1 MKKFS
6 SPVII
11 IFVAA
16 IISVAWFVYHA
27 WSADNLAMA
36 NNERVR
42 LVNDKIRQLEQIA
55 YTVKTM
61 ESAVRAYV
69 ITGDSGFLYRE
80 DYMETQLRT
89 PLSNLTVLYRNNTA
103 DAKQLDSLRSEV
115 EKKIIFFNY
124 LIQANQESPAM
135 AGAMLQTRKTASNT
149 DATTRLLASML
160 FKEHAR
166 LEDRLGNQLL
176 NRTPYLFSIII
187 SVLFVGFLIW
197 GLYQLV
203 KVINKA
209 GETEKDLRSSE
220 EKYRLLIEG
229 AGVTMFTTNRGGFFT
244 YVNSKAA
251 DVTGYTAEEL
261 TGKQYTM
268 LLDPPQQKE
277 LRNFYETQ
285 AFEGPD
291 DSTIEFPIRQK
302 NGEKKW
308 VEQQVVMLRQHGIV
322 KQYQCIVKDIHAKKM
337 MQMKLESTQK
347 EMDIVNFR
355 LHSILLNSPSVIF
368 IKDVYGRYLNV
379 NSRFEEVFGISSE
392 HIIGRTDNEFPSKL
406 KPEKYAPSDREVVL
420 HERPVEMEDT
430 IEINNETRYFFITKF
445 PLRDHTKRVY
455 GLCGIA
461 TDITERIEHEH
472 VLISARKKA
481 EHARKTQERF
491 MANMS
496 HEIRTPLNG
505 ILGITN
511 LLKQTDTQPE
521 QKEYINDI
529 KESANNLLS
538 LVEKILD
545 FSHLNAGK
553 LTLTHVDFNPAHVIR
568 KALNGKQEAAATK
581 DLQLQLEIEQGIPE
595 TVMGDPSR
603 LSDVISHLL
612 DNSIRFTEQGSIHLT
627 VRMAEKNEEKVT
639 FSFELRDTGIGIPDH
654 LHEEVFESFSQIHR
668 SNDRKYGGAGL
679 GLALTRS
686 LLKLQ
691 DGYISIH
698 NNEGGGTLVR
708 FSVPYHLFATPQEPA
723 APAETG
729 NLHLPPLYGKS
740 ILVAED
746 NLLNQK
752 VAQRTLVQAGATV
765 DIAENGVEV
774 LSKLEGNKYDCILM
788 DIQMPTMDGL
798 RATRQ
803 IRDQGLGIP
812 IIAMTA
818 SALKGDRERC
828 LLAGMN
834 DYIAKPFIPNV
845 LFQKILETLG
855 ERDPSFANFTGPE
868 YEEQT
873 HRPFI
878 DLHYLR
884 GIVEDDPDA
893 MLDLLGTFLERT
905 TGMFENLL
913 NSAQLEAW
921 EDAYQHVSLLRSSFM
936 IVRIDPLSKI
946 ILEIEQNV
954 RHKINLKTIL
964 PDTNLAIKIYLDA
977 QELLKKEME
986 LIRKT

>member
-16 IISVAWFVYHA
+16 IISIAWFVYHS
-27 WSADNLAMA
+27 WSADALAMT
-36 NNERVR
+36 NNQRVR
-42 LVNDKIRQLEQIA
+42 QVNDKIRQLEQIA

-69 ITGDSGFLYRE
+69 ITGDSGFLYQE
-80 DYMETQLRT
+80 DYMETHLRT
-89 PLSNLTVLYRNNTA
+89 PLANLAVLYKDNTE
-103 DAKQLDSLRSEV
+103 DTKQLESLQAEI
-115 EKKIIFFNY
+115 EKKITFFNY
-124 LIQANQESPAM
+124 LIQANQESPVM
-135 AGAMLQTRKTASNT
+135 AGAMLQTRKPATNT
-149 DATTRLLASML
+149 DAATSLLTNML
-160 FKEHAR
+160 QKEHAR
-166 LEDRLGNQLL
+166 LNDRLSNQLL
-176 NRTPYLFSIII
+176 NRTPYLFSILI
-187 SVLFVGFLIW
+187 SILFVGFLAW

-203 KVINKA
+203 KMINKA
-209 GETEKDLRSSE
+209 GETENELRRSE
-220 EKYRLLIEG
+220 KKYRQLIEG
-229 AGVTMFTTNRGGFFT
+229 AGATMFTTNRGGFFT
-244 YVNSKAA
+244 YVNNKAL
-251 DVTGYTAEEL
+251 DLTGYSAEEL
-261 TGKQYTM
+261 MGKQYTM

-277 LRNFYETQ
+277 LRTFYETQ

-308 VEQQVVMLRQHGIV
+308 VEQQVVLLRHHGVV
-322 KQYQCIVKDIHAKKM
+322 KQYQCIVKDIHARKM
-337 MQMKLESTQK
+337 MQMKLESAQK
-347 EMDIVNFR
+347 EIDIINFR
-355 LHSILLNSPSVIF
+355 FQSVLRNSPSVIF
-368 IKDVYGRYLNV
+368 IKDVYGKYLLV
-379 NSRFEEVFGISSE
+379 NERFEEVFGINRE
-392 HIIGRTDNEFPSKL
+392 HILGRTDKEFPSKL

-420 HERPVEMEDT
+420 HERPVEMEDML
-430 IEINNETRYFFITKF
+430 EINNETRYFFITKF

-461 TDITERIEHEH
+461 TDITDRIEHEH
-472 VLISARKKA
+472 ALISARKKA

-505 ILGITN
+505 IIGISN
-511 LLKQTDTQPE
+511 LLKQTEVKPE
-521 QKEYINDI
+521 QKEYITDI
-529 KESANNLLS
+529 KESANNLLV

-553 LTLTHVDFNPAHVIR
+553 LTLSRIDFNPAHVIR
-568 KALNGKQEAAATK
+568 KALNSKREEAENK
-581 DLQLQLEIEQGIPE
+581 GLQLALDIDPEMPE
-595 TVMGDPSR
+595 TVIGDPSR
-603 LSDVISHLL
+603 LHDVIVSLM
-612 DNSIRFTEQGSIHLT
+612 DNSVRFTEQGSIHL
-627 VRMAEKNEEKVT
+627 AAQISAKDEEKIT
-639 FSFELRDTGIGIPDH
+639 FSFELRDTGMGIPDH
-654 LHEEVFESFSQIHR
+654 LHEEVFESFSQIHG
-668 SNDRKYGGAGL
+668 SDDRKYGGAGL

-691 DGYISIH
+691 QGQISVH

-708 FSVPYHLFATPQEPA
+708 FSVPYHLFAVPQEIPS
-723 APAETG
+723 ETG
-729 NLHLPPLYGKS
+729 NHHLPPLYGKS

-746 NLLNQK
+746 NILNQK
-752 VAQRTLVQAGATV
+752 VAQRTLAGAGATV
-765 DIAENGVEV
+765 EIAENGVEV
-774 LSKLEGNKYDCILM
+774 LNKLEGNKYDCILM

-818 SALKGDRERC
+818 SALKGDKERC

-845 LFQKILETLG
+845 LFQKILEVLG
-855 ERDPSFANFTGPE
+855 ERDPEFANFNGLD
-868 YEEQT
+868 YEEQS

-884 GIVEDDPDA
+884 GIVDDDPDA
-893 MLDLLGTFLERT
+893 MLDLLNTFLERT
-905 TGMFENLL
+905 SGMFDNLQ
-913 NSAQLEAW
+913 NSAQLENW
-921 EDAYQHVSLLRSSFM
+921 DDALQHASLLRSSFM

-946 ILEIEQNV
+946 ILEIEHNV
-954 RHKINLKTIL
+954 RNKTYLHTVL
-964 PDTNLAIKIYLDA
+964 PDINLAIKIYLDA
-977 QELLKKEME
+977 QLILKKEME
-986 LIRKT
+986 QIKKN

>member
-6 SPVII
+6 SPVVI

-16 IISVAWFVYHA
+16 IISVAWFVYHS
-27 WSADNLAMA
+27 WSADALAMT

-42 LVNDKIRQLEQIA
+42 HVNDKIRQLEQIA

-80 DYMETQLRT
+80 DYMETNLRT
-89 PLSNLTVLYRNNTA
+89 PLANLTVLYSNNTEES
-103 DAKQLDSLRSEV
+103 KQLDSLRTGV
-115 EKKIIFFNY
+115 EKKISFFNY
-124 LIQANQESPAM
+124 LIQANQESPVM
-135 AGAMLQTRKTASNT
+135 AGAMLQSRKPASNT
-149 DATTRLLASML
+149 DATTQLLASML
-160 FKEHAR
+160 QKEHAR
-166 LEDRLGNQLL
+166 LDDRLGNQLL

-187 SVLFVGFLIW
+187 SVLFVSFLIW

-209 GETEKDLRSSE
+209 GETESQLRSSE
-220 EKYRLLIEG
+220 KKYRQLIEG
-229 AGVTMFTTNRGGFFT
+229 AGATMFTTNRGGFFT
-244 YVNSKAA
+244 YVNSKAL
-251 DVTGYTAEEL
+251 DLTGYTAEEL
-261 TGKQYTM
+261 LGKQYTM

-285 AFEGPD
+285 ALEGPD
-291 DSTIEFPIRQK
+291 DSSIEFPIRQK

-308 VEQQVVMLRQHGIV
+308 VEQQVALLRHHGVV

-337 MQMKLESTQK
+337 MQMKLDSTQK
-347 EMDIVNFR
+347 EIEIINFR
-355 LHSILLNSPSVIF
+355 FQSVLRNSPSVIF
-368 IKDVYGRYLNV
+368 IKDVYGKYLMV
-379 NSRFEEVFGISSE
+379 NERFEEVFGINRE
-392 HIIGRTDNEFPSKL
+392 HILGRTDKEFPSKL

-420 HERPVEMEDT
+420 HEKPVEMEDML
-430 IEINNETRYFFITKF
+430 EINNETRYFFITKF

-461 TDITERIEHEH
+461 TDITDRIEHEH
-472 VLISARKKA
+472 ALIGARKKA

-505 ILGITN
+505 IIGITN
-511 LLKQTDTQPE
+511 LLKQTEVQPE
-521 QKEYINDI
+521 QKEYITDI
-529 KESANNLLS
+529 KESANNLLV

-553 LTLTHVDFNPAHVIR
+553 LTLSRVDFNPAHVIR
-568 KALNGKQEAAATK
+568 KALNSKREEAENKGLKVEMDIDPAM
-581 DLQLQLEIEQGIPE
+581 PE
-595 TVMGDPSR
+595 TVIGDPSR
-603 LSDVISHLL
+603 LHDVIVSLL
-612 DNSIRFTEQGSIHLT
+612 DNSIRFTEQGSIHL
-627 VRMAEKNEEKVT
+627 AAHISAKDEEKIT
-639 FSFELRDTGIGIPDH
+639 LSFEVKDTGMGIPDH
-654 LHEEVFESFSQIHR
+654 LHEEVFESFSQIHG
-668 SNDRKYGGAGL
+668 SDDRKYGGAGL

-691 DGYISIH
+691 DGHISVH

-708 FSVPYHLFATPQEPA
+708 FSVPYHLFAVPQEV
-723 APAETG
+723 APTATG
-729 NLHLPPLYGKS
+729 NHHLPPLYGKS

-765 DIAENGVEV
+765 EIAENGVEV
-774 LSKLEGNKYDCILM
+774 LNKLEGNNKYDCILM

-845 LFQKILETLG
+845 LFQKILEVLG
-855 ERDPSFANFTGPE
+855 ERDPSFANFNGLD

-884 GIVEDDPDA
+884 GIVDDDPDA
-893 MLDLLGTFLERT
+893 MLDLLNTFLERT
-905 TGMFENLL
+905 SGMFDNLQ
-913 NSAQLEAW
+913 NSAQLENW
-921 EDAYQHVSLLRSSFM
+921 DEAYQHASLLRSSFM

-954 RHKINLKTIL
+954 RNKSYLHTVI
-964 PDTNLAIKIYLDA
+964 PDINLAIKIYLDA
-977 QELLKKEME
+977 QLVLKKEME
-986 LIRKT
+986 QIKKN

>member
-16 IISVAWFVYHA
+16 IISVAWFVYHS
-27 WSADNLAMA
+27 WSADALAMA

-42 LVNDKIRQLEQIA
+42 QVNDKIRQLEEIA

-80 DYMETQLRT
+80 DYTVTHLRT
-89 PLSNLTVLYRNNTA
+89 PLENLMLLYRNNTEE
-103 DAKQLDSLRSEV
+103 AKQLDTLRAEI
-115 EKKIIFFNY
+115 EKKILFFNY
-124 LIQANQESPAM
+124 LIKANQEAPVM
-135 AGAMLQTRKTASNT
+135 AGAMMQTKRSASNT
-149 DATTRLLASML
+149 DAPTRLLANL
-160 FKEHAR
+160 LQKEHAN
-166 LEDRLGNQLL
+166 LDHRLGSQLS
-176 NRTPYLFSIII
+176 NRSPYLFSILI
-187 SVLFVGFLIW
+187 SFLFVGFLVW

-203 KVINKA
+203 KVINKSK
-209 GETEKDLRSSE
+209 ETEKDLRGSE
-220 EKYRLLIEG
+220 EKYRQLIEG
-229 AGVTMFTTNRGGFFT
+229 AGATMFTTNRGGFFT
-244 YVNSKAA
+244 YVNSKALA
-251 DVTGYTAEEL
+251 LTGYTAEEL
-261 TGKQYTM
+261 QGKQYTM

-277 LRNFYETQ
+277 LRTFYEIQ

-291 DSTIEFPIRQK
+291 DSTIEFPIRMK

-308 VEQQVVMLRQHGIV
+308 VEQQVVLLRKHGVV

-337 MQMKLESTQK
+337 MQMKLEHTQK

-355 LHSILLNSPSVIF
+355 FQSVLRNSPSVIF
-368 IKDVYGRYLNV
+368 IKDVYGKYLLV
-379 NSRFEEVFGISSE
+379 NERFEEVFGINKE
-392 HIIGRTDNEFPSKL
+392 HILGRTDKEFPSKL
-406 KPEKYAPSDREVVL
+406 KPEKYAPSDKEVVL
-420 HERPVEMEDT
+420 LEKPVEMEDM
-430 IEINNETRYFFITKF
+430 IEINSETRYFFITKF

-461 TDITERIEHEH
+461 TDITDRIENEH
-472 VLISARKKA
+472 ALISARKKA
-481 EHARKTQERF
+481 ENARKTQERF

-505 ILGITN
+505 IIGITN

-521 QKEYINDI
+521 QKEYITDI
-529 KESANNLLS
+529 KESANNLLV

-553 LTLTHVDFNPAHVIR
+553 LTLARVDFSPAHVIR
-568 KALNGKQEAAATK
+568 KAVNIKREEAEK
-581 DLQLQLEIEQGIPE
+581 KGLQLKAELAPEIPE
-595 TVMGDPSR
+595 TVIGDPSR
-603 LSDVISHLL
+603 LTDVITSLL
-612 DNSIRFTEQGSIHLT
+612 DNSIRFTEQGSILLT
-627 VRMAEKNEEKVT
+627 VNIAEKTAEKIT
-639 FSFELRDTGIGIPDH
+639 FSFELRDTGMGIPDH
-654 LHEEVFESFSQIHR
+654 LHEEVFESFSQIHG

-691 DGYISIH
+691 DGHISVH

-708 FSVPYHLFATPQEPA
+708 FAVPYLLFAAPQEI
-723 APAETG
+723 APAQKG
-729 NLHLPPLYGKS
+729 DFHLPPLYGKS

-746 NLLNQK
+746 NVLNQK
-752 VAQRTLVQAGATV
+752 VAKRTLTGAGAEV
-765 DIAENGVEV
+765 EIAENGVEV
-774 LSKLEGNKYDCILM
+774 LEKLEGNKYDCILM

-834 DYIAKPFIPNV
+834 DYISKPFIPNV
-845 LFQKILETLG
+845 LFQKILEVLG
-855 ERDPSFANFTGPE
+855 ERDPSFANFIGPD
-868 YEEQT
+868 YEEQS
-873 HRPFI
+873 HRPFV

-884 GIVEDDPDA
+884 GIVDDDPDA
-893 MLDLLGTFLERT
+893 MLDLLNTFIERT
-905 TGMFENLL
+905 SGMLDNLM
-913 NSAQLEAW
+913 NSAQEENW
-921 EDAYQHVSLLRSSFM
+921 DEAYQHASLLRSSLM
-936 IVRIDPLSKI
+936 IVRIRPLSEI
-946 ILEIEQNV
+946 ILGIEQHTRN
-954 RHKINLKTIL
+954 RTNLHTVPSDI
-964 PDTNLAIKIYLDA
+964 NLAIKIYNDA
-977 QELLKKEME
+977 QQVLKKDME
-986 LIRKT
+986 QIKKN

>member
-16 IISVAWFVYHA
+16 IISIAWFVYHS
-27 WSADNLAMA
+27 WSADALAMA

-42 LVNDKIRQLEQIA
+42 HVNDKIRQLEQIA

-69 ITGDSGFLYRE
+69 ITGDSGFLYQE
-80 DYMETQLRT
+80 DYMETHLRT
-89 PLSNLTVLYRNNTA
+89 PLANLAVLYSN
-103 DAKQLDSLRSEV
+103 DAEDSKQLESLRTGI
-115 EKKIIFFNY
+115 EKKISFFNY
-124 LIQANQESPAM
+124 LIRANQESPVL
-135 AGAMLQTRKTASNT
+135 AGAMLQTRKPATNT
-149 DATTRLLASML
+149 DATTSLLTNML
-160 FKEHAR
+160 QKEHAR
-166 LEDRLGNQLL
+166 MNYRLSNQLL
-176 NRTPYLFSIII
+176 NRTPYLFSIFI
-187 SVLFVGFLIW
+187 SILFVGFLLW
-197 GLYQLV
+197 GLYQLM
-203 KVINKA
+203 KVISKA
-209 GETEKDLRSSE
+209 GETEKELRSSE
-220 EKYRLLIEG
+220 KKYRQLIEG
-229 AGVTMFTTNRGGFFT
+229 AGATMFTTNRGGFFT
-244 YVNSKAA
+244 YVNSKAL
-251 DVTGYTAEEL
+251 DLTGYTAEEL
-261 TGKQYTM
+261 LGKQYTL

-277 LRNFYETQ
+277 LRSFYETQ

-308 VEQQVVMLRQHGIV
+308 VEQQVVLARHRGAV
-322 KQYQCIVKDIHAKKM
+322 KQYQCIVKDIHARKM
-337 MQMKLESTQK
+337 MQMKLESAQK
-347 EMDIVNFR
+347 EIDIINFR
-355 LHSILLNSPSVIF
+355 FQSVLRNSPSVIF
-368 IKDVYGRYLNV
+368 IKDVYGKYLLV
-379 NSRFEEVFGISSE
+379 NERFEEVFGISKE
-392 HIIGRTDNEFPSKL
+392 HILGRTDKEFPSKL

-420 HERPVEMEDT
+420 HEKPVEMEDM

-461 TDITERIEHEH
+461 TDITDRIEHEH
-472 VLISARKKA
+472 ALINARKKA
-481 EHARKTQERF
+481 EHARRTQERF

-505 ILGITN
+505 IIGITN
-511 LLKQTDTQPE
+511 LLKQTNVQPE
-521 QKEYINDI
+521 QKEYITDI
-529 KESANNLLS
+529 KESANNLLV

-553 LTLTHVDFNPAHVIR
+553 LTLSRIDFNPAHVIR
-568 KALNGKQEAAATK
+568 KALNSKREEAENK
-581 DLQLQLEIEQGIPE
+581 GLQVELDIDPAMPE
-595 TVMGDPSR
+595 TVIGDPSR
-603 LSDVISHLL
+603 LHDVIVSLL
-612 DNSIRFTEQGSIHLT
+612 DNSIRFTEQGSIHL
-627 VRMAEKNEEKVT
+627 AAHISAKDEEKIT
-639 FSFELRDTGIGIPDH
+639 FAFELRDTGMGIPDH
-654 LHEEVFESFSQIHR
+654 LHEEVFESFSQIHG
-668 SNDRKYGGAGL
+668 SDDRKYGGAGL

-691 DGYISIH
+691 QGQISVH

-708 FSVPYHLFATPQEPA
+708 FSVPYHLFPVPQEI

-729 NLHLPPLYGKS
+729 DHHLPPLYGKS

-746 NLLNQK
+746 NILNQK
-752 VAQRTLVQAGATV
+752 VAKRTLVQAGATV
-765 DIAENGVEV
+765 EIAENGVEV
-774 LSKLEGNKYDCILM
+774 LNKLEGNKYDCILM

-818 SALKGDRERC
+818 SALKGDREKC

-845 LFQKILETLG
+845 LFQKILEVLG
-855 ERDPSFANFTGPE
+855 ERDPDFANFSGLD

-873 HRPFI
+873 YRPFI

-884 GIVEDDPDA
+884 SIVDDDPDA
-893 MLDLLGTFLERT
+893 MLDLLNTFLERT
-905 TGMFENLL
+905 SGMFDNLR
-913 NSAQLEAW
+913 NSAQLENW
-921 EDAYQHVSLLRSSFM
+921 DDAYQHASLLRSSFM

-954 RHKINLKTIL
+954 RNRTYLHTVI
-964 PDTNLAIKIYLDA
+964 PDINLAIKIYLDA
-977 QELLKKEME
+977 QLVLKKEME
-986 LIRKT
+986 QIKN